1 MLSAPALS
9 VPFFAMARIDPPS
22 PAPSFLL
29 VLSARLPLSPT
40 SARVARAP
48 PRAQPA
54 LRAGAQ
60 RHHPPRRRRR
70 RRRRPRRR
78 RARRVLG
85 GALAG
90 VGADGTAAG
99 RRGAAAARGRHRRP
113 RRPPRVGLLPKQSPT
128 SFVGPRRGAL
138 FTGPRR
144 GALFLPKQ
152 SPTPFGIS
160 FNTEGINGILRR
172 G

>member
-113 RRPPRVGLLPKQSPT
+113 RRPPPGGFIAETEPHV
-128 SFVGPRRGAL
+128 VRGAPAWGSVYRAPAWGSV
-138 FTGPRR
+138 FAETEPH
-144 GALFLPKQ
+144 AL
-152 SPTPFGIS
+152 
-160 FNTEGINGILRR
+160 RY
-172 G
+172 